1 MKGMFAVNGKRLSS
15 VEIVVEKIKE
25 LLIKQKLKPGDMI
38 PSEMVL
44 AENLQ
49 VSRSSVREAVKILS
63 AYGIIEIRRGSGTFI
78 STASNKRL
86 FDPHLFQ
93 ILVQERDYHSLTQ
106 VRDLLEEGVVQLVVE
121 NADEE
126 DFILLEDA
134 MQELLGELNKKDI
147 SREKANQY
155 DLQYHQLLGKFSH
168 NPIVE
173 NIYNFIIELFAPTI
187 NPIHEG
193 VYEAHKNLH
202 QAIMDRDAN
211 KAVECVKYHT
221 SIWIASHSF
230 EFMNG
235 ESKKEE

>member
-1 MKGMFAVNGKRLSS
+1 MNTMYAVNGKRLSS

-63 AYGIIEIRRGSGTFI
+63 AYGILEIRRGSGTFI

-106 VRDLLEEGVVQLVVE
+106 VRDLLEEGVVRLVVE
-121 NADEE
+121 NASEE
-126 DFILLEDA
+126 DLKVLEDA
-134 MQELLGELNKKDI
+134 MQELLYELSKKDI

-155 DLQYHQLLGKFSH
+155 DLQYHQLLGKYSH
-168 NPIVE
+168 NTIVE

-193 VYEAHKNLH
+193 VYEAHRNLH
-202 QAIMDRDAN
+202 EALMERDAQ
-211 KAVECVKYHT
+211 KAVECVRFHT
-221 SIWIASHSF
+221 EIWIASHSF
-230 EFMNG
+230 DFLDSEA
-235 ESKKEE
+235 SKGN